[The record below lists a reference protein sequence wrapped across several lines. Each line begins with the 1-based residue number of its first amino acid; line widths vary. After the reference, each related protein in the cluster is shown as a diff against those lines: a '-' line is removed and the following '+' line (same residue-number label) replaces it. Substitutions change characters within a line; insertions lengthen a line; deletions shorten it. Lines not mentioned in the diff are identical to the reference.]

1 MEINKINRAYYAG
14 QTGTANTARKNCD
27 FPGTL
32 QDVGSND
39 YDYDRIF
46 ETASEIYGVP
56 AGLLKAVAETESNMN
71 PCAISP
77 SGAQGI
83 MQLMPSTAKH
93 LGVSDLFNPE
103 QNIMG
108 GARYLQQLLYK
119 FNSDISLA
127 LAAYNA
133 GPNTVS
139 RYGGIPPYE
148 ETSNFVGRVL
158 SKYEGSGPKDSVSS
172 VNEMTIGSIRLLQ
185 QLNTSLAETSDH
197 DNGGGS

>member
-71 PCAISP
+71 PAP
-77 SGAQGI
+77 
-83 MQLMPSTAKH
+83 
-93 LGVSDLFNPE
+93 
-103 QNIMG
+103 
-108 GARYLQQLLYK
+108 YLRREHRALC
-119 FNSDISLA
+119 SLC
-127 LAAYNA
+127 
-133 GPNTVS
+133 
-139 RYGGIPPYE
+139 RPPR
-148 ETSNFVGRVL
+148 SIW
-158 SKYEGSGPKDSVSS
+158 SVRS
-172 VNEMTIGSIRLLQ
+172 V
-185 QLNTSLAETSDH
+185 
-197 DNGGGS
+197 